1 MPSISCLRCFFRLL
15 CSCAE
20 IKVERADGA
29 KALKEAEEAS
39 IKGEDVAVHF
49 KLPDGST
56 VAASFPIGQDIA
68 FLKGHLR
75 NERGFPIEKQ
85 VRYGSVWVQA
95 LLEHRAHH
103 FAGLGHGPHCCVSCM
118 LSRVTEQSDSPRA
131 SQMPPLCRLP
141 APPPPFTSWLSATR
155 LPPLLPLPLQIFS
168 AGGAVLIDPL
178 SLRDYPIFTA
188 AAAAGGSVEVN
199 VQLREE

>member
-1 MPSISCLRCFFRLL
+1 MAAEAAVDRDFEVEPVITSARDRGAGR
-15 CSCAE
+15 CAE

-39 IKGEDVAVHF
+39 IKGEDVTVHF

-68 FLKGHLR
+68 FLKGHLQR
-75 NERGFPIEKQ
+75 ERGFPIEKQ
-85 VRYGSVWVQA
+85 
-95 LLEHRAHH
+95 
-103 FAGLGHGPHCCVSCM
+103 
-118 LSRVTEQSDSPRA
+118 
-131 SQMPPLCRLP
+131 
-141 APPPPFTSWLSATR
+141 
-155 LPPLLPLPLQIFS
+155 IFS
-168 AGGAVLIDPL
+168 AGGQVLIDPL

-188 AAAAGGSVEVN
+188 VAAAGAAGGSVDVA